1 MCYEEEY
8 VEGGSRCSMFTWS
21 FNRSFSLDN
30 RKSCPAKSLSLMWLQ
45 CAKGC

>member
-21 FNRSFSLDN
+21 FSFSLDN